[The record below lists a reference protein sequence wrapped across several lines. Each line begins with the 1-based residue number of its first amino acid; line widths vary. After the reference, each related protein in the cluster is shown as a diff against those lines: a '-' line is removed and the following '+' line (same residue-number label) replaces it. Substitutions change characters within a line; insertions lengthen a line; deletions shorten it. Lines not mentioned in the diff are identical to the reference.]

1 MTDYEKPT
9 ERPAIGVFYGFDHL
23 TFWVGNAKAMA
34 AHYCARF
41 GFEYLAYS
49 GLETG
54 NKKFA
59 CHVVKNDRIMIQLQ
73 SPYEPN
79 DTLGMSAHISKHGD
93 AVRDIAL
100 SVDDATGIYKK
111 AIERGAKSVRE
122 PETLSDE
129 DGQVVVASI
138 LAYGDTI
145 HTFVQR
151 TGYKGPFLPGYQAHY
166 MKETINKYLP
176 PVNINFID
184 HVVCNQPIDEM
195 EPTAQWYEKMLDF
208 HRFWSVDETLLHTE
222 YSALRS
228 TVMTDFDEKVKLPIN
243 EPAIG
248 KKKSQIQEYVDYY
261 AGGGVQHIALNT
273 SDILG
278 TITALRE
285 RGVEFLEVPKA
296 YYDNLRKNIP
306 NMSIEITEDIDTIE
320 KLKILVDYDDKGYL
334 LQLFTKPIEDRP
346 TLFYEFIQRH
356 NHQGFGVGNFKS
368 LFMAIEDEQAKRGNL
383 H

>member
-1 MTDYEKPT
+1 MDYEKPT
-9 ERPAIGVFYGFDHL
+9 ERPAIGVFHCFDHL

-34 AHYCARF
+34 AHYNARF
-41 GFEYLAYS
+41 GFTYLAYS

-54 NKKFA
+54 SKKVA
-59 CHVVKNDRIMIQLQ
+59 SHVVKNDRIVIQFQ
-73 SPYEPN
+73 SSLDPN
-79 DTLGMSAHISKHGD
+79 DSEGIGAHVMKRGD
-93 AVRDIAL
+93 GVRDVAF
-100 SVDDATGIYKK
+100 SVDDAAGIYKK
-111 AIERGAKSVRE
+111 AVERGAKSVRE

-129 DGQVVVASI
+129 HGQVVVASI
-138 LAYGDTI
+138 LAYNETI

-151 TGYKGPFLPGYQAHY
+151 AGYKGPFMPGYQPHY
-166 MKETINKYLP
+166 MEETINKYLP

-195 EPTAQWYEKMLDF
+195 EPTAEWYEKMLDF
-208 HRFWSVDETLLHTE
+208 HRFWSVDETIMHTD
-222 YSALRS
+222 YSALKS
-228 TVMTDFDEKVKLPIN
+228 TVMADFDENVKLPIN

-261 AGGGVQHIALNT
+261 AGSGVQHIALNT
-273 SDILG
+273 KDIIG

-306 NMSIEITEDIDTIE
+306 NMTIEITEDIDAIE
-320 KLKILVDYDDKGYL
+320 KLRILVDYDDKGYL

-368 LFMAIEDEQAKRGNL
+368 LFKAIEDDQAKRGNL
-383 H
+383 D